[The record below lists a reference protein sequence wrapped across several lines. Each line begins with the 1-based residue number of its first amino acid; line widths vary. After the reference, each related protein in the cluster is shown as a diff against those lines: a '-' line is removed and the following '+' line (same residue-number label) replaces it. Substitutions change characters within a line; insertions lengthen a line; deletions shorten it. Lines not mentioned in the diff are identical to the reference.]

1 MPHAA
6 FLLLNTYLT
15 FCKKNSIVYLNCT
28 FKSISYRVSSRRN
41 SSINDLTRNSQI
53 SPKNNKLSLDSSVV
67 FFGKRERDPI
77 KDILILN
84 SHFFTLDFLL
94 QPDIH
99 IHHVAVFV
107 ILLHIIFFLH
117 KNSESDYV
125 RPRISLSCVYLS
137 IHPSLSCALC
147 AYLQK

>member
-1 MPHAA
+1 MAGCLSRVAEVGEAVDGKVKWKVGYKLSCTAALFHAA
-6 FLLLNTYLT
+6 CRISPAQYLLDFLQKN
-15 FCKKNSIVYLNCT
+15 NSIVYLNCT

-67 FFGKRERDPI
+67 FGKRERDPI

-107 ILLHIIFFLH
+107 I
-117 KNSESDYV
+117 
-125 RPRISLSCVYLS
+125 
-137 IHPSLSCALC
+137 
-147 AYLQK
+147 